1 MIFGPTPL
9 EEAEG
14 AILAHAQAV
23 MGKRLRK
30 GAVLTVADIAL
41 LRDQGLEAVVA
52 ARLEP
57 GDLHEDRA
65 AQRIAAALQGPGLEA
80 GEPFTGR
87 ANLFSAVDGVLS
99 LDRARLERLN
109 GLHEGLTV
117 ATLPPFA
124 RLTPKR
130 MVATVKVIP
139 FALPEAVVAE
149 AEALAGAGEGEAP
162 LVGAAFH
169 PKRLVLVQTRLSDT
183 ADKMLDKTVRVTAD
197 RMASLGG
204 ALVGEHRCA
213 HDAAELAGVL
223 SSVLA
228 EDPPDILAVA
238 GASAIVDRGDV
249 IPEALRLAGG
259 VVQHLGMPVDPGNLL
274 MLGRAGDTAVLGLP
288 GCARSPAMNG
298 FDWVLDRLCANL
310 PATGREIMAMG
321 VGGLLKE
328 VAERPRPRVAEAHPA
343 VPGAPRVGVVLLAA
357 GLSSRMGGANKL
369 LLDWREKPLVAHVAD
384 AALAFGPVAAIAV
397 VGHRGP
403 EVRAALEGRA
413 LTFVENPNPAR
424 GLSSSLKLGL
434 STLPGGLDAVA
445 VCLGDMPGI
454 SPRILKRL
462 VAAFDPGEG
471 RSICL
476 PTFGG
481 ARGNPA
487 LFDARFI
494 PEILEVEGDR
504 GARPVIQAHGAEVVE
519 VPVDALAEGAGVLM
533 DVDTPEAAAKL
544 RGLDGA

>member
-1 MIFGPTPL
+1 LIFGPTPL
-9 EEAEG
+9 KEAEG
-14 AILAHAQAV
+14 SILAHAQAV
-23 MGKRLRK
+23 AGKRLRK
-30 GAVLTVADIAL
+30 GALLTAADIAL

-57 GDLHEDRA
+57 GDLHEDIA
-65 AQRIAAALQGPGLEA
+65 ALRIAAALQGPGLEA

-99 LDRARLERLN
+99 LDRARLDRLN

-124 RLTPKR
+124 RLSPKR

-149 AEALAGAGEGEAP
+149 AEALARTGEPP
-162 LVGAAFH
+162 LAGAAFR
-169 PKRLVLVQTRLSDT
+169 PKRLVLIQTRLSDT
-183 ADKMLDKTVRVTAD
+183 ADKMLDKTVRVTAE
-197 RMASLGG
+197 RMATLGG
-204 ALVGEHRCA
+204 VLVAEHRCA
-213 HDAAELAGVL
+213 HDAGALAGIL

-249 IPEALRLAGG
+249 IPEALHLAGG

-274 MLGRAGDTAVLGLP
+274 MLGCAGDTTVLGLP

-310 PATGREIMAMG
+310 PVTGREIMAMG

-369 LLDWREKPLVAHVAD
+369 LLDWRGKSLVAHVAD

-397 VGHRGP
+397 IGHRGP

-434 STLPGGLDAVA
+434 SALPGGLDAVA

-481 ARGNPA
+481 TRGNPA

-504 GARPVIQAHGAEVVE
+504 GARPVILAHGAEVVE

-544 RGLDGA
+544 RGL